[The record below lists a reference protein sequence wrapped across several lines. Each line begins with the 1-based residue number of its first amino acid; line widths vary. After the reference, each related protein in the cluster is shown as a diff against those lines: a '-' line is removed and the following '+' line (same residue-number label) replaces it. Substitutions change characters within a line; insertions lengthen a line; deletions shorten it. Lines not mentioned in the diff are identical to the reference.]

1 MIINLILIVLV
12 ILMVLCFYLLDR
24 NNKVYRFKTSL
35 CDLLFD
41 ELGRILNTYKDDNEF
56 SKDKNNYYI
65 IKEKVT
71 HLVNKNTYNKYLFSF
86 KPLKLEKWFTKED
99 LEFIEYLKQYRK

>member
-1 MIINLILIVLV
+1 MIIILLIGLIFIV
-12 ILMVLCFYLLDR
+12 ICYILNR
-24 NNKVYRFKTSL
+24 NNQVYNVTMSW
-35 CDLLFD
+35 DNLLFD